1 MRALLAVFAVLTA
14 VACSPAKPAKNLPPP
29 SGALNVVSQKADGL
43 GEPEV
48 TFQNTSDQMLSID
61 FDGPKKVH
69 LDVPANESRS
79 VKLAPGTYQTT
90 TSGDGLISITDTA
103 TFAPDYRYNISL
115 KVILEVDMPEY
126 AGKGFDC
133 FEVQTG
139 PRFMNCARLPN
150 RCQEVRKKLSKPE
163 LTLSECTHY
172 PEVFHLRAT
181 LEGNVK
187 VLFFTTQAA
196 CEAFVPTYQKQFPK
210 DTITPCAKIQ

>member
-1 MRALLAVFAVLTA
+1 MRVLLAAFAVLA
-14 VACSPAKPAKNLPPP
+14 SLACSPAKPAKSGAPP

-48 TFQNTSDQMLSID
+48 TFQNTSDQMLSVD
-61 FDGPKKVH
+61 FDGPKKAH

-79 VKLAPGTYQTT
+79 VKLPPGTYQAT

-103 TFAPDYRYNISL
+103 TFAADHRYAISL
-115 KVILEVDMPEY
+115 KVVLEVDMPEY

-139 PRFMNCARLPN
+139 PRFMNCTRVPD
-150 RCQEVRKKLSKPE
+150 RCQAVRKKLTQPD
-163 LTLSECTHY
+163 LTLGECTHY

-187 VLFFTTQAA
+187 VLFFTTQAS
-196 CEAFVPTYQKQFPK
+196 CEAFVPVYQKEFPK
-210 DTITPCAKIQ
+210 DTITPCAKLK